1 VEEQPAG
8 DSSSALPEL
17 IQPMLATLS
26 RTLPPAHTDALFGYE
41 MKWDGVRAVCYVD
54 GPDLRILS
62 RSDRDISGSYP
73 ELQGIAPAL
82 DGRRAVLDGEI
93 VALDPAT
100 GQVSFGTLQQRMHVV
115 DATRAARLARQVP
128 ALFLAFD
135 VLHLDGRDRTGSPY
149 AERRQ
154 LLESLGLRGR
164 RWDTPPFFSG
174 GGEDVLMASQEQGLE
189 GVVAKRLD
197 STYRPGRRS
206 PAWLKIK
213 NLRTQSV
220 VIGGWSLGKG
230 NRSRSLGALLL
241 GIPESSGLR
250 YVGHVGTGFS
260 QAVLTAL
267 HAQLSSHERAASP
280 FSDILPTSISR
291 DARWCAPVVV
301 GEVAFAEWTADRRM
315 RHPVWRG
322 LRPDIAAA
330 DVTLEM

>member
-1 VEEQPAG
+1 VEEQTAG

-54 GPDLRILS
+54 GLDLRILS

-73 ELQGIAPAL
+73 ELQSIAPAL
-82 DGRRAVLDGEI
+82 DGRRAALDGEI

-115 DATRAARLARQVP
+115 DPTRAARLARQVP
-128 ALFLAFD
+128 ALFIAFD

-149 AERRQ
+149 AERRR

-174 GGEDVLMASQEQGLE
+174 GGEDVLAASQEQGLE

-230 NRSRSLGALLL
+230 NRSHSLGALLL
-241 GIPESSGLR
+241 GIPDSAGLR

-260 QAVLTAL
+260 QAALTAL
-267 HAQLSSHERAASP
+267 HARLSSHEQAASP
-280 FSDILPTSISR
+280 FSDVLPTSISR

-330 DVTLEM
+330 DVTLET